1 MPADLTG
8 VPDHGVPLALADLH
22 KSMTVGD
29 TVEVAG
35 IEGALPDPERRRDVV
50 VGAGFAVVRSS
61 SPVGDE
67 APASAAE
74 RHRTD
79 RSPVLHPNEL
89 DAVERDLGQ
98 GRTGRGLVLRRDRCL
113 ADTVGAG
120 MRLLVCGLNP
130 SPWAADTGVGFGR
143 PGNRFWP
150 AALAAGLASAD
161 RDPRR
166 ALIGDRVGM
175 TDLVKRVT
183 ARAAEVGRSEYR
195 AGLARVQR
203 LCEWLRPEAVCMVGL
218 SGWRAAADSSASAG
232 WQDRRLGPAPVYV
245 MPSTSGLNARV
256 GLEDLTQHLRTALA
270 GPAAEQPL
278 VP

>member
-1 MPADLTG
+1 MPADPEAPEPDRDPAPGPADLAG

-22 KSMTVGD
+22 RSMAVGD
-29 TVEVAG
+29 TVEVTG
-35 IEGALPDPERRRDVV
+35 IEGALPHPERHRDAVA
-50 VGAGFAVVRSS
+50 GAGFTVVRS
-61 SPVGDE
+61 
-67 APASAAE
+67 
-74 RHRTD
+74 R
-79 RSPVLHPNEL
+79 
-89 DAVERDLGQ
+89 
-98 GRTGRGLVLRRDRCL
+98 GRGLVLRRDRTL

-150 AALAAGLASAD
+150 AALAAELASAD

-166 ALIGDRVGM
+166 ALVADRMGM

-183 ARAAEVGRSEYR
+183 ARAAEVGRPEYR

-218 SGWRAAADSSASAG
+218 SGWRAAADPRASAG

-245 MPSTSGLNARV
+245 MPSTSGLNARTR
-256 GLEDLTQHLRTALA
+256 LEDLTRHLRTALA
-270 GPAAEQPL
+270 GPAAERPL
-278 VP
+278 AP